1 MIVVDASS
9 DDNCSQKS
17 SSSSSDIRGGNNTLA
32 KDLRGEGVSAMKRA
46 DEEEAEELNCNVQL
60 REKEDRD
67 RLTAV
72 RTLFYTLNEKFE

>member
-17 SSSSSDIRGGNNTLA
+17 SNSSSDIRAANSLA
-32 KDLRGEGVSAMKRA
+32 KDLRGDCVSAMKRA